1 MLSMATAHAVKV
13 DAKGRLLIPQ
23 EMRSALD
30 IHPGDTL
37 FVEQEGTVLRYA
49 KADNPFDLLA
59 EHALREYEGGR
70 TKSLRDFST
79 ENNLALDDE

>member
-1 MLSMATAHAVKV
+1 MTMAHAVKV

-37 FVEQEGTVLRYA
+37 FVEQEGKVLRYA

-59 EHALREYEGGR
+59 EHALRENEAGK
-70 TKSLRDFST
+70 TKSLRDFAA
-79 ENNLALDDE
+79 ENDIVLDDE

>member
-1 MLSMATAHAVKV
+1 MATPHAVRV

-37 FVEQEGTVLRYA
+37 FVEQEGKVLRYA

-59 EHALREYEGGR
+59 EHALREYEAGK
-70 TKSLRDFST
+70 TKSLRDCTT
-79 ENNLALDDE
+79 ENNIVLDDEKPL